1 MGQFFISAYR
11 YGSTGQD
18 WLLQKTALSAG
29 VVIADEDGLRYE
41 LLHHDLDRDIAAAW
55 TSASQRANWPG
66 KLSGLGIYYAAVS
79 FKGDASVVAW
89 QHKLPG
95 EGFSACSRAKHVA
108 LL

>member
-1 MGQFFISAYR
+1 MNFCITTLIEILPQPG
-11 YGSTGQD
+11 
-18 WLLQKTALSAG
+18 
-29 VVIADEDGLRYE
+29 
-41 LLHHDLDRDIAAAW
+41 H
-55 TSASQRANWPG
+55 SASQRANWPG

-95 EGFSACSRAKHVA
+95 EGFSACSQAKHVA